1 MESAKGD
8 FRSPTPTGHYNGM
21 IPTSPVRPDTPG
33 MHLPGQVPGKSVPGK
48 SPSRSPAGGHSGWND
63 VLDICKKGFA
73 NKMNSLGEEILQDV
87 RVEVK
92 QAAINLRREI
102 ADMFEAREIPLNL
115 KLSQLFEKLE
125 KGTDFSKVSLAPIF
139 DKMQSRDVSGGF
151 EGDMTHTEEL
161 LQRMEERLVEIS
173 EGMQKA
179 HEADAG
185 KVHRLEER
193 LQNSET
199 QLAQLSESQKTSSAS
214 ADLIVQELQ
223 KVRSLSQEDNKI
235 LLHLESQ
242 LASKGQDTTMGATF
256 IKEVISQVK
265 RTEDAMNADFGIV
278 LGEIGKIQKGMH
290 LEFAQIHEHQEK
302 MDVMSDGAS
311 EAADGTASMAS
322 NAVGGRRP
330 SINSNVP
337 GLKVRKRVREHFSQ
351 TDMNDQKDNWT
362 QTDPKIER
370 RKIKTKPQSREMSVG
385 SRKSAVDVG
394 PEKKAAFGDPAALRA
409 QARQALIRPQYNVFD
424 LYHDTGVIQL
434 IAKSRRFENAT
445 ICMVLLNAIWMA
457 IDTDYNHAALITD
470 ASPTFVVADNI
481 FCLYF
486 FTEVSIRFLAFRYKK
501 DSFMDAWFVFDFLL
515 VAQMV
520 VETWFVTIIMVLLG
534 LRTLPSTVDMSMLR
548 IVRMVKIVRLTRMAK
563 LLRAMPELTIIVKG
577 IGYAARSVAVFL
589 ILWIILIFVFAVVLR
604 QLTAGSEIGDRY
616 FESVPASMNTLFL
629 EGIFPDTAHFV
640 HDLHSGNKILWPFI
654 VIFLLLA
661 SVTVMYM
668 LVGVLVG
675 VIHTARAQAEHI
687 CLPVLGAASHIVSS
701 RDCISLLM

>member
-125 KGTDFSKVSLAPIF
+125 QGTDFSKVSLAPIF

-311 EAADGTASMAS
+311 E
-322 NAVGGRRP
+322 
-330 SINSNVP
+330 
-337 GLKVRKRVREHFSQ
+337 
-351 TDMNDQKDNWT
+351 
-362 QTDPKIER
+362 
-370 RKIKTKPQSREMSVG
+370 
-385 SRKSAVDVG
+385 
-394 PEKKAAFGDPAALRA
+394 
-409 QARQALIRPQYNVFD
+409 ARQALIRPQYNVFD